1 MVKLKAAIL
10 AAQTLGEIHALMEDY
25 SYMEFMQIYNQLT
38 PEQQA
43 KLDAIDERDSK
54 AQMLVTNAAKTLVA
68 EGKKPLPVTT
78 SVRNYN
84 NYNNRKGQF
93 ELPRLSAQ
101 AKSIE
106 VFSPLNHVR
115 NR

>member
-10 AAQTLGEIHALMEDY
+10 AAQTLGELHALMEDY

-54 AQMLVTNAAKTLVA
+54 AQMLVTNPAKTLVA
-68 EGKKPLPVTT
+68 EGKKPLPVKT
-78 SVRNYN
+78 SVRNHN
-84 NYNNRKGQF
+84 TRKGQF
-93 ELPRLSAQ
+93 DLPRLSAQ

-106 VFSPLNHVR
+106 VLSPLNHVR